1 MTGLFSLKI
10 SGGGVFPVVLMLLTV
25 GMWASAP
32 LVVALLEV
40 SGSPFLFAASME
52 AGALLAYLAFL
63 LLFHRGLLSD
73 RSVLRVL
80 GRHLMLRDR
89 RLGWLLLGVVSGL
102 AYVFFILS
110 TRFVDVSVSAV
121 LFDGLWPSVMVVM
134 MALLYRG
141 VGRYLSLTPWTALL
155 LLLAMAGCSLVVF
168 SQEGVSLG
176 GRGLL
181 VLLGV
186 ALAVL
191 ASFTGPLACCL
202 FRWATSLVDALRAGV
217 PDLRSCSVVRLELFG
232 GACVAAIVAALSLL
246 VNLGVG
252 CLLGERLP
260 QWVLLAGMLTG
271 AFVYS
276 MAGLTWRLSNLG
288 AVNLGVNALGYLSP
302 VLTLGLLWVFRQVQV
317 SHTLLLLAG
326 ALLVVTAN
334 VLINSG
340 GEVGAR
346 LRALPSRFPPVISRG
361 AVGGETLALFCMLA
375 VVVLG
380 TAAPLG
386 VSLSGATRFPF
397 FFAAAMQ
404 LGGVLGYLVFL
415 FLVYRVFLLDRRVF
429 RVVRGHLLGGPGIG
443 TFWFL
448 LVVVSGLEYVLFVWS
463 VRFVDVSVS
472 AVFFEGF
479 WPLLV
484 ILMLYLL
491 YRGTGRYPPVTF
503 GMGVMLLLAFAGFFL
518 VVAGHEGG
526 AVDVAPAT
534 LVGVGLAVGASFF
547 GALAC
552 CLFRWGS
559 SLADSL
565 VSAGVV
571 SSGVAS
577 RFRLEMFCVSVG
589 VVTARALSGLLMLS
603 IGWLLGE
610 VFALLLL
617 AIGLLTGFLI
627 YTMESLAWRVSNVV
641 TRNPGVNA
649 IGYLGPLADLAALW
663 AVARVTVG
671 SPALLLLGVLL
682 VVISNTLINAGGV
695 VRPWLGSLRRCLSG
709 LRPRGDMWSLVFGL
723 LCVGWRPGISGSCR
737 RRCRC

>member
-1 MTGLFSLKI
+1 MAGGVSPGRGQSLLTGLFSLKI

-63 LLFHRGLLSD
+63 LLFHRGLLVD

-121 LFDGLWPSVMVVM
+121 LFDGLWPSVTVVM

-217 PDLRSCSVVRLELFG
+217 LDLRSCSVVRLELFG

-271 AFVYS
+271 AFVYAV
-276 MAGLTWRLSNLG
+276 AGLTWRLSNLG

-302 VLTLGLLWVFRQVQV
+302 ALTLGLLWVFRQVQV
-317 SHTLLLLAG
+317 SHPPLLLAG
-326 ALLVVTAN
+326 ALLVVAAN

-340 GEVGAR
+340 GEVVAR
-346 LRALPSRFPPVISRG
+346 LRALSSRFSLLRPRG

-375 VVVLG
+375 VVGLG

-386 VSLSGATRFPF
+386 VSLSGAIRSPF
-397 FFAAAMQ
+397 LFASMMQ
-404 LGGVLGYLVFL
+404 LGGVLGYLLFL
-415 FLVYRVFLLDRRVF
+415 FLVYRGLLSDGRVL
-429 RVVRGHLLGGPGIG
+429 RVVRGHFLSPGMRSL
-443 TFWFL
+443 WFL
-448 LVVVSGLEYVLFVWS
+448 LVVVSGLEYVFFVWS

-503 GMGVMLLLAFAGFFL
+503 GVGAMLLLAFAGFFL

-534 LVGVGLAVGASFF
+534 LVGVGLAVGATFF
-547 GALAC
+547 SALAC
-552 CLFRWGS
+552 CLFRWAS

-571 SSGVAS
+571 SSGVVS
-577 RFRLEMFCVSVG
+577 RFWLEMFCVSVG

-610 VFALLLL
+610 GVALLLL
-617 AIGLLTGFLI
+617 PVGLLTGFLI
-627 YTMESLAWRVSNVV
+627 YTMESLAWRVSNVL

-649 IGYLGPLADLAALW
+649 LGYLGPLADLAALW
-663 AVARVTVG
+663 AVARVTVR

-682 VVISNTLINAGGV
+682 VVISNTLINVGGV
-695 VRPWLGSLRRCLSG
+695 VRPWFGSLRRFLSG
-709 LRPRGDMWSLVFGL
+709 LGL
-723 LCVGWRPGISGSCR
+723 RPGG
-737 RRCRC
+737 